1 MRPRSRKTT
10 LMAVAGSVALASAA
24 YGIGSQSG
32 GGNSG
37 AATAPGFRP
46 VRGTRMMFHDRE
58 ESLAKRLGVS
68 EARLRAAL
76 GAIRKSEQRSG
87 NDPRSQFEKALAGAL
102 GVPVSKVQDAFDK
115 LQAQHRDAFAKRLAN
130 ALGLDP
136 VKVTSAL
143 DAVRPPD
150 FLDALATKLGV
161 DQAKL
166 RAALDKIRP
175 AGPMGG
181 PPPFAGPPGGHR
193 GLRSFRRGGP
203 GRFGPPG
210 PPPGVPG
217 PGKPRFGLRFHAG
230 PPPMFLDDLAKAL
243 GVKSSDLH
251 AALEKVRSQLESQM
265 HARRDRLATQLADKL
280 GIPVQKVKDAFAAEM
295 QVPPWKEP

>member
-1 MRPRSRKTT
+1 M
-10 LMAVAGSVALASAA
+10 
-24 YGIGSQSG
+24 
-32 GGNSG
+32 
-37 AATAPGFRP
+37 
-46 VRGTRMMFHDRE
+46 
-58 ESLAKRLGVS
+58 S

-136 VKVTSAL
+136 AKVTSAL

-181 PPPFAGPPGGHR
+181 PPPFAGPPGGH
-193 GLRSFRRGGP
+193 P
-203 GRFGPPG
+203 GMRFHSRFGPRRFGPAG
-210 PPPGVPG
+210 PPPGAPPHG
-217 PGKPRFGLRFHAG
+217 GLRFGLRVG
-230 PPPMFLDDLAKAL
+230 PPPMFVDELAKAL
-243 GVKSSDLH
+243 GVKSSDVRS
-251 AALEKVRSQLESQM
+251 ALGKVRSQLEAQM
-265 HARRDRLATQLADKL
+265 RARRDRLMTELANQLDDTT
-280 GIPVQKVKDAFAAEM
+280 VKCAQCRSILRSPCDRCAQSSQLEDLVVSTSLRLF
-295 QVPPWKEP
+295 VPSGAVPS

>member
-10 LMAVAGSVALASAA
+10 LIAVAGSVALASAA

-46 VRGTRMMFHDRE
+46 VRGTRMIFHDRE

-115 LQAQHRDAFAKRLAN
+115 LQAQHRDAFAKRL
-130 ALGLDP
+130 
-136 VKVTSAL
+136 
-143 DAVRPPD
+143 
-150 FLDALATKLGV
+150 
-161 DQAKL
+161 
-166 RAALDKIRP
+166 
-175 AGPMGG
+175 
-181 PPPFAGPPGGHR
+181 
-193 GLRSFRRGGP
+193 
-203 GRFGPPG
+203 
-210 PPPGVPG
+210 
-217 PGKPRFGLRFHAG
+217 
-230 PPPMFLDDLAKAL
+230 
-243 GVKSSDLH
+243 GVKSSALH